1 MDARLLQKR
10 YDIVLAEAQ
19 FLRGRVRHLELEL
32 GALRPAAYK
41 ADVKID
47 LLNRANEKLEIEN
60 RQLTQKLDDLSKDL
74 LLQNAS
80 LAAKSAALPS
90 FVKANV
96 PDRKKRSRGRRK
108 GHAASHRPMPEQ
120 IDFYQTIG
128 LGKDSTG
135 VYCCPRCATQLSDVQ
150 NHQRLVED
158 LAEPKVVVTAYHTVS
173 RRSTRSG
180 SNNTS
185 RS

>member
-47 LLNRANEKLEIEN
+47 LLTGANEKLRIEN
-60 RQLTQKLDDLSKDL
+60 RQLRQKLDDLSKDL
-74 LLQNAS
+74 LSQNAS
-80 LAAKSAALPS
+80 LAAKSPALPS

-96 PDRKKRSRGRRK
+96 PDRKKQSPGRRK
-108 GHAASHRPMPEQ
+108 GHAASHRPMPGQ
-120 IDFYQTIG
+120 IDLWKYSRDG
-128 LGKDSTG
+128 SDS
-135 VYCCPRCATQLSDVQ
+135 
-150 NHQRLVED
+150 N
-158 LAEPKVVVTAYHTVS
+158 
-173 RRSTRSG
+173 
-180 SNNTS
+180 
-185 RS
+185 